1 MRRDLGRAWRFLL
14 LPTLGLAAVI
24 AFVPGRTEPAIRVY
38 ALVLCGAGLVVLVA
52 ALRRFYAPSTPLRA
66 RAKGHGGGRRQV
78 PGVLGRLEQ
87 ETALG
92 VAGAFDLH
100 YRLRPRLRTLAS
112 VLLAARRAA
121 SLDDEP
127 ERVKALV
134 GDETWELVRADRPAP
149 EDRLARGLAIKELRR
164 VVESLERI

>member
-1 MRRDLGRAWRFLL
+1 MRRDLGRAAKLLL

-52 ALRRFYAPSTPLRA
+52 ALRRSYAPSRPLRA
-66 RAKGHGGGRRQV
+66 GAKRRGGGRRQV
-78 PGVLGRLEQ
+78 PGLLGRLEQ

-92 VAGAFDLH
+92 VAGSFDLH
-100 YRLRPRLRTLAS
+100 HRLRPRLRTLAS
-112 VLLAARRAA
+112 GLLAARRGA

-127 ERVKALV
+127 ERMRALV
-134 GDETWELVRADRPAP
+134 GEETWELVRADRPAP

>member
-1 MRRDLGRAWRFLL
+1 MRRDLRRAWRFLL
-14 LPTLGLAAVI
+14 LPTIALGAVI

-52 ALRRFYAPSTPLRA
+52 ALHRSDAPSRPLRT
-66 RAKGHGGGRRQV
+66 RAKRHAGERRQV
-78 PGVLGRLEQ
+78 PGMLGRLEQ

-92 VAGAFDLH
+92 VAGSFDLH
-100 YRLRPRLRTLAS
+100 HRLRPRLRKIAS
-112 VLLAARRAA
+112 GLLAVRRGA
-121 SLDDEP
+121 SLDDDP
-127 ERVKALV
+127 GRGRALV
-134 GDETWELVRADRPAP
+134 GEETWELVRADRPAP